1 MVDVDLA
8 QWLANILVSALMAT
22 AILRILLRARG

>member
-8 QWLANILVSALMAT
+8 QWLANIMFSVMVAT
-22 AILRILLRARG
+22 AILRILLRAQR